1 MRVILFLL
9 LGISAC
15 FWIGRKVFGEG
26 QSKLLQ
32 QVFYGLALV
41 QAVILVYI
49 MFLGL
54 VQGGSLFA

>member
-1 MRVILFLL
+1 MRVILLL
-9 LGISAC
+9 LVGISVC
-15 FWIGRKVFGEG
+15 FWIGRRVFEG

-41 QAVILVYI
+41 QGVILVYI
-49 MFLGL
+49 LFLGL